1 MDTARAV
8 AGIGVGAGAVSK
20 VVCTEAAPSTSDWRI
35 RVISVALFPVL
46 RNQSIIKIESFQFMA
61 VSIDTEK
68 VIRWK
73 AS

>member
-46 RNQSIIKIESFQFMA
+46 RNQSIIKIESF
-61 VSIDTEK
+61 
-68 VIRWK
+68 
-73 AS
+73 